1 MFPVDIVSFT
11 QLCEG
16 IWSSSKKIND
26 QQPFQLLQ
34 FKNKKFKKFKKIR
47 SGGGFRPKHLP
58 EYVLGVRLWSGIRG
72 FVLSESDLA
81 AADLGERWTRPG
93 LPGPT
98 ARPTRLHHR
107 AWTALKPPGNKPSET
122 HWPIC
127 HCKTSI

>member
-47 SGGGFRPKHLP
+47 SGGGFRPKQIVQLVCNIGRGSDFTRIRLGRWVV
-58 EYVLGVRLWSGIRG
+58 VL
-72 FVLSESDLA
+72 
-81 AADLGERWTRPG
+81 
-93 LPGPT
+93 
-98 ARPTRLHHR
+98 
-107 AWTALKPPGNKPSET
+107 K
-122 HWPIC
+122 
-127 HCKTSI
+127 